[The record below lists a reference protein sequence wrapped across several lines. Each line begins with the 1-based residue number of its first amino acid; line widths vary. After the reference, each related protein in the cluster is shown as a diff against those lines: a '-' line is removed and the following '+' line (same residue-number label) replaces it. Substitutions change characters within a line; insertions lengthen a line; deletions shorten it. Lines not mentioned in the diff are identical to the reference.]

1 VTTPRTV
8 RMASATLLLTAAVG
22 SIVVMNRS
30 ESSAAIQTTNDAYVQ
45 ADFTT
50 VAPQVSGTVSSVLV
64 QNGQAVRA
72 GDLLAVVD
80 DRQFAVAVAAADAR
94 VASARAAVAALQAR
108 LVHQSTTIRQSQAA
122 VAGDEAALE
131 LAMKDLV
138 RYRNLA
144 RDGAGTVQA
153 QQQAQAQVGI
163 HRASLQKN
171 QAGVLAARQQVA
183 ILEADL
189 ENRRAVLAEADS
201 ALSAARLKLSFTR
214 ITAPI
219 SGVIGHQSIR
229 IGAYIAVGQPLL
241 AIVPL
246 DDVYVTAHFRETQL
260 ARVRVG
266 QPVEI
271 AVDALPGEILAGAVE
286 SLGPAS
292 GVTYSAIAP
301 HNATGNFTKIVQR
314 LPVRIRI
321 DPGQAAASRLR
332 VGMSVVP
339 SIHVDGPAKKELRE
353 VLGLRA
359 RLSRSA
365 PLGCVTDRAATG
377 CSAFLQLPDFFGI
390 RHLPAKEGRWGG

>member
-1 VTTPRTV
+1 MTSPSTV
-8 RMASATLLLTAAVG
+8 RIASATLLLAAAIG
-22 SIVVMNRS
+22 GIVMMNRP
-30 ESSAAIQTTNDAYVQ
+30 ESSAAVQTTNDAYVQ

-50 VAPQVSGTVSSVLV
+50 VAPQVSGTVASVLV
-64 QNGQAVRA
+64 QEGQAVRA

-80 DRQFAVAVAAADAR
+80 DRQFVVAVAAAKAR

-108 LVHQSTTIRQSQAA
+108 LVHQSTTIRQAQAA
-122 VAGDEAALE
+122 VAGDEAALA
-131 LAMKDLV
+131 LARKNLV

-163 HRASLQKN
+163 HLASLQKN

-189 ENRRAVLAEADS
+189 ENRRAMLAEADS
-201 ALSAARLKLSFTR
+201 ALSAAKLKLSFTQ

-219 SGVIGHQSIR
+219 SGVIGHRSIR
-229 IGAYIAVGQPLL
+229 IGAYIDVGQPLL
-241 AIVPL
+241 AIVPH

-271 AVDALPGEILAGAVE
+271 AMDALPGEVLAGVVE
-286 SLGPAS
+286 SIGPAS

-321 DPGQAAASRLR
+321 DPGQPAVSRLR

-339 SIHVDGPAKKELRE
+339 SIHVGGSGK
-353 VLGLRA
+353 RA
-359 RLSRSA
+359 SL
-365 PLGCVTDRAATG
+365 
-377 CSAFLQLPDFFGI
+377 
-390 RHLPAKEGRWGG
+390 

>member
-1 VTTPRTV
+1 MTPPRTV
-8 RMASATLLLTAAVG
+8 RMASATLLLTAAIG
-22 SIVVMNRS
+22 GIVMMNRP
-30 ESSAAIQTTNDAYVQ
+30 ESSAAVQTTNDAYVQ

-50 VAPQVSGTVSSVLV
+50 VAPQVAGTVSSVLV
-64 QNGQAVRA
+64 QDGQVVKE

-80 DRQFAVAVAAADAR
+80 DRQFAVAVAAAKAR
-94 VASARAAVAALQAR
+94 VASARAAVAALRAR

-122 VAGDEAALE
+122 VAGDEAALD
-131 LAMKDLV
+131 LAQKNLV

-163 HRASLQKN
+163 HRASLQKS

-183 ILEADL
+183 VLEADL
-189 ENRRAVLAEADS
+189 ENRRAVLAEAES

-219 SGVIGHQSIR
+219 SGVIGHRSIR
-229 IGAYIAVGQPLL
+229 IGAYIDVGQPLL

-271 AVDALPGEILAGAVE
+271 AVDALPGEVLAGAVE

-321 DPGQAAASRLR
+321 DPGQPAASRLR

-339 SIHVDGPAKKELRE
+339 SIHVSPPRERADGSVGSPN
-353 VLGLRA
+353 G
-359 RLSRSA
+359 
-365 PLGCVTDRAATG
+365 PLPRPSRAAG
-377 CSAFLQLPDFFGI
+377 EVDGG
-390 RHLPAKEGRWGG
+390 KWGG